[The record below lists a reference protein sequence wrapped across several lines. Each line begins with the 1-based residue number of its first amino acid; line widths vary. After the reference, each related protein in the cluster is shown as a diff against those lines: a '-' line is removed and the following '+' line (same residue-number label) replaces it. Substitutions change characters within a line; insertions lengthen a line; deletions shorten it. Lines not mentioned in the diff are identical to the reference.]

1 MSRSCPPQ
9 VSANLSAAMWA
20 GACGFLLKDQP
31 ADELIG
37 AVRAVVRGERVVD
50 SRLAG
55 PEGDPG
61 QAR

>member
-1 MSRSCPPQ
+1 
-9 VSANLSAAMWA
+9 MWA